1 LSSEEVSQESSA
13 ADAGTDEQNALKPE
27 VNTRRRYFLIGA
39 TSAVAGVGVV
49 GAAIPFVSYWNPSAK
64 ARAMGAPVTIDFS
77 KLLPG
82 EMMSPIM
89 AWRGKPIFIVYRDE
103 ATIASL
109 AEQPHDLADP
119 DSANPEQQPDYA
131 KNDTR
136 STRPEI
142 GIYVGICTHLGC
154 SPKFV
159 KTDNFAAT
167 NQGGFFCPCHG
178 SRFDLA
184 GRVARN
190 NPAPDNLTV
199 PPHRFESDTVVVI
212 GEEGG
217 AA

>member
-1 LSSEEVSQESSA
+1 MGSEEVSQESSA
-13 ADAGTDEQNALKPE
+13 ADAGPDEQNALKPE

-82 EMMSPIM
+82 EMLSPIV

-109 AEQPHDLADP
+109 AEQPHELADP
-119 DSANPEQQPDYA
+119 DSENLEQQPDYA

-159 KTDNFAAT
+159 KTDNFVAT
-167 NQGGFFCPCHG
+167 KQGGFFCPCHG
-178 SRFDLA
+178 SKFDLA
-184 GRVARN
+184 GRVGSGY
-190 NPAPDNLTV
+190 PAPDNLPV

-212 GEEGG
+212 GEEEG